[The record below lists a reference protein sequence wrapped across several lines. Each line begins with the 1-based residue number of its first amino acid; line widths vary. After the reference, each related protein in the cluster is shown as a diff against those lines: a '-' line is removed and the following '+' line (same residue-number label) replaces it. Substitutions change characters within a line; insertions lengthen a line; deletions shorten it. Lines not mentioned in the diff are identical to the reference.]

1 MIQYHVMSLLCLV
14 VAAIAAIEALAGFTV
29 DAERQKIVWWSNS
42 AAWLMVVLFIAALAM
57 YFRVRAIRKRKMQER
72 V

>member
-1 MIQYHVMSLLCLV
+1 MSLLCLV